1 MVRDFGIQCD
11 EVRARLRSQIT
22 QWSTQD
28 SCHDDRCKYEVS
40 IFNYHEL
47 KIVTCIKTRKVI
59 KNKESIFEY
68 YYNVIKYVR
77 SWVH

>member
-40 IFNYHEL
+40 TIFNYHER
-47 KIVTCIKTRKVI
+47 KIVTYLLKREKL
-59 KNKESIFEY
+59 
-68 YYNVIKYVR
+68 
-77 SWVH
+77 